1 MNSRRG
7 SSTWV
12 RPLAPSPRRPL
23 HSVIDGR
30 NLLSHWLT
38 GFGGVERT
46 VKGENFSPAY
56 LKSESTGLDYTY
68 GLEGVLSLLRLPH
81 SLFFFVA
88 CANPRASCNPVPIT
102 WERQPVSSLSPTEG
116 PVFSTNRAQG
126 LTDPAVPA
134 VNPKGTVPALVVP
147 YAHTVDEG
155 ISTKFKALCST
166 DEICDFLDRSTTKSA
181 QFSAPAL
188 SPATIQN
195 ADLQKEIIARVHGD
209 EVDPNALL
217 LVWRDEAERKVKAG
231 GLPATFLRGR
241 QEALE
246 RYAREVSS
254 SDAKLSEFYANKLK
268 ENGGLLALL
277 EGKGDSTDVQNKA
290 KALWRNVGE
299 TVAYLEAQLDV
310 KAPFL
315 LGDQVSLAE
324 CVLSS
329 SSSCLLL
336 VLEPLP
342 RRRLR

>member
-1 MNSRRG
+1 MTTDSVPKAILYWFPG
-7 SSTWV
+7 SVWASV
-12 RPLAPSPRRPL
+12 PR
-23 HSVIDGR
+23 
-30 NLLSHWLT
+30 LT
-38 GFGGVERT
+38 AAEKGFTDNELETRIVDL

-56 LKSESTGLDYTY
+56 LK
-68 GLEGVLSLLRLPH
+68 
-81 SLFFFVA
+81 
-88 CANPRASCNPVPIT
+88 I
-102 WERQPVSSLSPTEG
+102 
-116 PVFSTNRAQG
+116 
-126 LTDPAVPA
+126 
-134 VNPKGTVPALVVP
+134 NPKGTVPALVVP

-166 DEICDFLDRSTTKSA
+166 EEICDFLDRSTTKSA

-217 LVWRDEAERKVKAG
+217 LVWRDEAERKAKAG

-254 SDAKLSEFYANKLK
+254 NDAKLSEFYSNKLK

-277 EGKGDSTDVQNKA
+277 EGKGGDSTEVQNKA

-299 TVAYLEAQLDV
+299 TLAYLEAQLDV

-315 LGDQVSLAE
+315 LGDQVSLADLHAGAWLARILA
-324 CVLSS
+324 CAGATSISDPDSALSALDS
-329 SSSCLLL
+329 NLSAPIGPKTKRWIGALLERESFRQVYGEGL
-336 VLEPLP
+336 H
-342 RRRLR
+342 